1 MEPSQYRIGR
11 NRRPAIRVTRD
22 EIAVALDG
30 SAPDDEIQ
38 AGAAYRAAIGPLAT
52 VMDRP
57 LQRLRRLSEAGLV
70 AASARFDDTHR
81 LLGALEI
88 PLISTCAISEAG
100 SWPGVVVIGCLGQ
113 NDAQHSRWLERM
125 LARGAI
131 VVSSDRSAAMPVIA
145 SGLNVATVQPRR
157 RARAAVYP
165 GLADRLESGGNW
177 GRLVGQMNP
186 AVRLSAGHLPLVRE
200 QYPNAK
206 VIADDALAGE
216 PLVVLAPVG
225 GGQVLH
231 SVAHWWQ
238 EAPPDLTEL
247 GQRPLAAVP
256 PFANLGRSHPVAR
269 FGWFSAAS
277 VMLASLLAGLDAA
290 LDHAAWH
297 VEGAR
302 NLMSLEDA

>member
-11 NRRPAIRVTRD
+11 NRRPAPRVTRN

-30 SAPDDEIQ
+30 SAPDHDLHAE
-38 AGAAYRAAIGPLAT
+38 AAYRAAIGPLAT

-57 LQRLRRLSEAGLV
+57 LQRLRRLAEAGLV

-81 LLGALEI
+81 LLDALGI
-88 PLISTCAISEAG
+88 PKISTCAISETG
-100 SWPGVVVIGCLGQ
+100 SWPGVVVVGCLGSG
-113 NDAQHSRWLERM
+113 DAEHSRWLKRM

-131 VVSSDRSAAMPVIA
+131 IVSSDRSAVIPVIA
-145 SGLNVATVQPRR
+145 SGLNVAPAQAGR
-157 RARAAVYP
+157 RARVAVYP
-165 GLADRLESGGNW
+165 GLADWLESGGDW
-177 GRLVGQMNP
+177 GRLAGQLHP
-186 AVRLSAGHLPLVRE
+186 AVRLSAGHLPLNRE
-200 QYPNAK
+200 QHHYAK

-238 EAPPDLTEL
+238 DAPPDLTEL

-256 PFANLGRSHPVAR
+256 AFASLGRTHPDAR
-269 FGWFSAAS
+269 FGWFGAAS

-290 LDHAAWH
+290 LDCAAWNAPD
-297 VEGAR
+297 AR
-302 NLMSLEDA
+302 NLMSFEDA